1 MICPLINHLRV
12 ASILLATFSSFFG
25 LSQEAEQLFHQKYS
39 KLSFVFQPSILK
51 KSDAWNLNGSTYPS
65 MRFTNDFSYQFGFYY
80 NFAQAGNFN
89 FKTGIIAKEF
99 IPKFDLN
106 ISDSDIGNGLENLLT
121 QFDPYNQFI
130 IAVPIKTEYFL
141 KMTKKV
147 NMVFGVGLNL
157 NLITGTN
164 EELITGVQV
173 SEKTIFKSYSSG
185 QNSINFSYELSLGA
199 HYKTKWALFD
209 IAFFINNSIAPDYV
223 TGEYEIFNLENSPDT
238 AGKFIIRN
246 NFYGIC
252 LNVSPEKGWLR

>member
-1 MICPLINHLRV
+1 M
-12 ASILLATFSSFFG
+12 
-25 LSQEAEQLFHQKYS
+25 
-39 KLSFVFQPSILK
+39 
-51 KSDAWNLNGSTYPS
+51 
-65 MRFTNDFSYQFGFYY
+65 
-80 NFAQAGNFN
+80 
-89 FKTGIIAKEF
+89 
-99 IPKFDLN
+99 
-106 ISDSDIGNGLENLLT
+106 
-121 QFDPYNQFI
+121 
-130 IAVPIKTEYFL
+130 
-141 KMTKKV
+141 
-147 NMVFGVGLNL
+147 
-157 NLITGTN
+157 
-164 EELITGVQV
+164 